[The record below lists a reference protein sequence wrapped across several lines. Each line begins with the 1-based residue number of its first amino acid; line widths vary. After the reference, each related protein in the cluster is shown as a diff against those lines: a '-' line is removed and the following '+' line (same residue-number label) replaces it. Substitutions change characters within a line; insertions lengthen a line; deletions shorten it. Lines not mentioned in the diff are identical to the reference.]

1 MRSPGPV
8 GRGFA
13 GANQLVLNLWSSR
26 GLALN
31 FFQREISGRYVG
43 SVSGIFWILIQ
54 PLALLGIYTIV
65 FTSIFRVELPGM
77 GPGGFVAFVALA
89 LWPWLAFQEGV
100 SRGAMA
106 IQANA
111 GLVKKVAFPNE
122 LLVHG
127 AVAATYAVHGI
138 GFLAALLVIALAGQ
152 SLHFEALPLVAIF
165 LVLQLLFT
173 TGLAL
178 LLSALQVMLKDV
190 EHFLSPFLMIW
201 FYATPVLYSATMVP
215 SQLQQVMTLNPM
227 AYSVGRIR
235 DLMLQGGGPLWS
247 DAAYLLG
254 VTLIFVLG
262 SLFFHRLSPH
272 FEDFL

>member
-1 MRSPGPV
+1 MGT
-8 GRGFA
+8 
-13 GANQLVLNLWSSR
+13 LWSFR

-54 PLALLGIYTIV
+54 PLALLGIYSVV
-65 FTSIFRVELPGM
+65 FTSIFRVELPEM

-100 SRGAMA
+100 LRGALA
-106 IQANA
+106 IQGNA

-127 AVAATYAVHGI
+127 AVCATYAVHGI
-138 GFLAALLVIALAGQ
+138 GFVAALLVIAVAGQ
-152 SLHFEALPLVAIF
+152 SLHFEALPLVALF
-165 LVLQLLFT
+165 LLMQLLFT
-173 TGLAL
+173 LGLAL
-178 LLSALQVMLKDV
+178 CLSALQVMLKDV
-190 EHFLSPFLMIW
+190 EHFLSPFMMMW
-201 FYATPVLYSATMVP
+201 FYATPVLYATSMVP
-215 SQLQQVMTLNPM
+215 VQLRQLMSLNPM

-235 DLMLQGGGPLWS
+235 DLILHGGGFLWN
-247 DAAYLLG
+247 DGAYLLG
-254 VTLIFVLG
+254 VGLIFVFG
-262 SLFFHRLSPH
+262 RWFFNRLAPH

>member
-1 MRSPGPV
+1 MV
-8 GRGFA
+8 
-13 GANQLVLNLWSSR
+13 NLWSFR

-43 SVSGIFWILIQ
+43 SVSGIFWILIH
-54 PLALLGIYTIV
+54 PLALLGIYSVV
-65 FTSIFRVELPGM
+65 FTTIFRVSLPGM

-100 SRGAMA
+100 LRGALA
-106 IQANA
+106 VQANA

-127 AVAATYAVHGI
+127 AVCATYTVHGI
-138 GFLAALLVIALAGQ
+138 GFLAALAVIALAGNP
-152 SLHFEALPLVAIF
+152 LHFEALPLVAILL
-165 LVLQLLFT
+165 LVQLLFT
-173 TGLAL
+173 IGLAL
-178 LLSALQVMLKDV
+178 GLSALQVMLKDV
-190 EHFLSPFLMIW
+190 EHFLTPFLMIW

-215 SQLQQVMTLNPM
+215 ERFRQIMSLNPM

-235 DLMLQGGGPLWS
+235 DLMMHGGGFILS
-247 DAAYLLG
+247 DGVFLLG
-254 VTLIFVLG
+254 GGVVFVFG
-262 SLFFHRLSPH
+262 RWFFNRLAPH